1 MAFFDQ
7 KIRTLFTRFDMD
19 GNGMIEVEDFN
30 QWSTKLAKIGGLN
43 AEKSA
48 TLATSLLAIWNTY
61 FLPADTNNDGS
72 VEIPELLTHM
82 RAVKYKYYILINII
96 IYFKIILIINSLL
109 MMHQKEHQLK
119 LLYH

>member
-30 QWSTKLAKIGGLN
+30 QWSAKLAKIGGLN

-109 MMHQKEHQLK
+109 MMHPKEHQLK